1 MNAVFPATNPP
12 DTESKTYNSFY
23 RVLSSD
29 CIDETLDFNELT
41 AVDAE
46 ETTGLDPGTKMQLS
60 PVY

>member
-1 MNAVFPATNPP
+1 
-12 DTESKTYNSFY
+12 
-23 RVLSSD
+23 VLSSD